1 MNLETLD
8 QQTAK
13 PQRAAGYGKTMAIY
27 FHNTYR
33 GRQSGHT
40 WRLCDDGH
48 SNYCRASTRSNV
60 RTFPFLLCPLES
72 GPHE

>member
-33 GRQSGHT
+33 GRQS
-40 WRLCDDGH
+40 
-48 SNYCRASTRSNV
+48 
-60 RTFPFLLCPLES
+60 
-72 GPHE
+72 